1 MLQRDCPGD
10 MSLTH
15 GLAAFPLRPL
25 TAPLR
30 RLPKLRTAPPRRK
43 VLPVNMWGI
52 SMGLHV
58 RCGIEDKLR
67 NQART
72 AEFSTVEQV
81 KQLVRIAQ
89 EFGRPIATGK
99 QAKEVLG
106 IGVFYDTVEESLAAN
121 GFSPNRGGGNQG
133 FLKKAA

>member
-1 MLQRDCPGD
+1 
-10 MSLTH
+10 
-15 GLAAFPLRPL
+15 
-25 TAPLR
+25 
-30 RLPKLRTAPPRRK
+30 
-43 VLPVNMWGI
+43 MWGI

-58 RCGIEDKLR
+58 RCGIEDKLW
-67 NQART
+67 NQARS
-72 AEFSTVEQV
+72 AKFSTVEQV
-81 KQLVRIAQ
+81 KQLVRISQ